1 MKLPVVFTLSL
12 LATSAISSI
21 HSANAQTIL
30 IDFGSDNAAN
40 GSFLS
45 ISNSSNGPDSNGN
58 YWNNLFVNG
67 STLNNMVFSDNSPS
81 GISMAAPGTLV
92 GAAGGGWG
100 IGNGTVNL
108 SSPNLNIF
116 TAYTDGIY
124 QFTAGGSNT
133 LTFSGLNPSKTY
145 NFSIFGSRADAGAN
159 RVTRYTVAGSG
170 GSSFQTLTTS
180 GPNIGGSGINFNN
193 SQTANFSGIQPN
205 GSNEITVTM
214 SVESGAAWHLNALQ
228 LTVVPEPE
236 TNALLLAAAIAGAWL
251 SFFRRKPKKI
261 G

>member
-1 MKLPVVFTLSL
+1 MKLTTTGLCAAIVFTASL
-12 LATSAISSI
+12 VAS
-21 HSANAQTIL
+21 AQTLL
-30 IDFGSDNAAN
+30 IDFGSNNAAN
-40 GSFLS
+40 GGYLTVSDL
-45 ISNSSNGPDSNGN
+45 SNGPDSNGN

-67 STLNNMVFSDNSPS
+67 STLNNMVFSDNSSS

-124 QFTAGGSNT
+124 QFAAGGSNT

-145 NFSIFGSRADAGAN
+145 NFSIFGSRADGGAN

-170 GSSFQTLTTS
+170 GSSSQTLTTS
-180 GPNIGGSGINFNN
+180 GPNIGGAGIHFNN

-214 SVESGAAWHLNALQ
+214 SVESGTAWHLNTLEI
-228 LTVVPEPE
+228 TVVPEPT
-236 TNALLLAAAIAGAWL
+236 TNALLILAALAGSWVFLRRRTEAAI
-251 SFFRRKPKKI
+251 
-261 G
+261 

>member
-1 MKLPVVFTLSL
+1 MKPPVVFTLSL
-12 LATSAISSI
+12 LATSAIFSI
-21 HSANAQTIL
+21 HSATAQTIL

-58 YWNNLFVNG
+58 FWNNFFVNG
-67 STLNNMVFSDNSPS
+67 STLNNLVFSNNATS
-81 GISMAAPGTLV
+81 GISMAGPGTLV
-92 GAAGGGWG
+92 GAASGGWG
-100 IGNGTVNL
+100 VANGTVNL
-108 SSPNLNIF
+108 SNPNLNIF

-124 QFTAGGSNT
+124 QFAAGGSNT
-133 LTFSGLNPSKTY
+133 LTFSGLDSSKTY
-145 NFSIFGSRADAGAN
+145 NFEVFGSRSDAAT
-159 RVTRYTVAGSG
+159 RVTRYTIAGLG
-170 GSSFQTLTTS
+170 GTDFRTLTTS
-180 GPNIGGSGINFNN
+180 GTNAGGTGFNYN
-193 SQTANFSGIQPN
+193 TSNTTSFTGIQPN
-205 GSNEITVTM
+205 SSNEITLTM
-214 SVESGAAWHLNALQ
+214 STESGAAWHLNALE

>member
-1 MKLPVVFTLSL
+1 MKQLLSALAIGIAAFTS
-12 LATSAISSI
+12 SA
-21 HSANAQTIL
+21 SAQSIL
-30 IDFGSDNAAN
+30 IDFGSGNATN
-40 GSFLS
+40 GSYLTV
-45 ISNSSNGPDSNGN
+45 SNSSNGPDSNGN
-58 YWNNLFVNG
+58 YWNNLFLNG
-67 STLNNMVFSDNSPS
+67 STLNNMVFSDNSSS

-124 QFTAGGSNT
+124 QFAAGGSNT
-133 LTFSGLNPSKTY
+133 LTFSGLNPTKTY

-159 RVTRYTVAGSG
+159 RVTRYTIAGLG

-180 GPNIGGSGINFNN
+180 GPGVGGAGVNFNN

-205 GSNEITVTM
+205 GSNEITLTM
-214 SVESGAAWHLNALQ
+214 SVESGVAWHLNALEI
-228 LTVVPEPE
+228 TVVPEP
-236 TNALLLAAAIAGAWL
+236 TTKALLILAALAGSWL
-251 SFFRRKPKKI
+251 SFRRKSKVSN
-261 G
+261 